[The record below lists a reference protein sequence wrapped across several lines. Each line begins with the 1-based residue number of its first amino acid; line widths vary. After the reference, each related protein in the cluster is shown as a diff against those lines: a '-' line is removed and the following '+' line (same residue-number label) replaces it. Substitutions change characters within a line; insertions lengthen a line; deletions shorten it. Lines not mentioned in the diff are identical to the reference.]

1 MDHLRNLSVLA
12 VAGVVAL
19 TGCRSAPAS
28 SPDASIPAA
37 SSPAGVASSASRV
50 AGR

>member
-19 TGCRSAPAS
+19 TGCR
-28 SPDASIPAA
+28 
-37 SSPAGVASSASRV
+37 
-50 AGR
+50 